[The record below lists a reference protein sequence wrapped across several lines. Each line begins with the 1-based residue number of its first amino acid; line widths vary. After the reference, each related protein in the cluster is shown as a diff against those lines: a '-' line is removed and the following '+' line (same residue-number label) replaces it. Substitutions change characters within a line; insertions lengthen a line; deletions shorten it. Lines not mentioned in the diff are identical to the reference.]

1 MTDAALSALL
11 LALDPEGLG
20 GAVVRAR
27 PGPER
32 DAWLQ
37 MLRDA
42 LPDGTPVKRLPPGI
56 ADERLL
62 GGLDLGATLALG
74 APVAATGLL
83 AEADRGVVIV
93 PMAERLPAETAA
105 RIALAQDRGEICGPF
120 GSSMPTRFLLI
131 LLDEGVDD
139 EQVPAVLAERLAIHI
154 DLDGIL
160 PVHPEAPPIPAPDYM
175 EALCAVADALG
186 VPSIR
191 GPLLAVK
198 VARASALLAGR
209 DAVAE
214 PDVATAVRLVL
225 APRATRLPPVEAEAP
240 SPEQPP
246 EAPPA
251 DGDSSQ
257 DDREPTLD
265 ALTELAIA
273 AARAMLPPGVLELQ
287 AGRARGR
294 EAAGKGAG
302 MLRNS
307 PRSGRRAGVRQGP
320 LRNGARLDLVETL
333 KAAAPW
339 QTLRRR
345 EAPDRTGVLVRRD
358 DFRIRRLVKR
368 AQSTTIFVVDAS
380 GSAALARLNE
390 AKGAVELLLAES
402 YVRRDEV
409 ALIAFRGETA
419 ELLLPP
425 TRSLARAKRALADLP
440 GGGGTPMAAAIEA
453 ASLLANSVAAK
464 GRTVTTVFLTDGRAN
479 VARAADLVPAED
491 ADSAARALRILGLKA
506 IFIDTSPR
514 PRPEGA
520 RLAAAMGARLIALP
534 RADSAT
540 LAATVKAA

>member
-1 MTDAALSALL
+1 MSDAALAARL
-11 LALDPEGLG
+11 LALDPVGLG

-27 PGPER
+27 PGPAR

-42 LPDGTPVKRLPPGI
+42 MPDDTPFKRLPSGI

-62 GGLDLGATLALG
+62 GGLDLGATLAMG
-74 APVAATGLL
+74 APVASAGLL
-83 AEADRGVVIV
+83 AEADNGVVIA

-105 RIALAQDRGEICGPF
+105 RIALAQDRGEIAAPF
-120 GSSMPTRFLLI
+120 GGARSTRFLLI
-131 LLDEGVDD
+131 LLDESVEY
-139 EQVPAVLAERLAIHI
+139 EQVPPVLAERLAIHI
-154 DLDGIL
+154 DLESGQPD
-160 PVHPEAPPIPAPDYM
+160 HPELPPIAAPDYV

-186 VPSIR
+186 VASIR
-191 GPLLAVK
+191 GPLLAAK
-198 VARASALLAGR
+198 LAQASARLAGR
-209 DAVAE
+209 QAVAE
-214 PDVATAVRLVL
+214 PDVALAVRLVL
-225 APRATRLPPVEAEAP
+225 APRATRLPPAEAEAQ
-240 SPEQPP
+240 PEPP
-246 EAPPA
+246 PQETPPA
-251 DGDSSQ
+251 EADSGESKT
-257 DDREPTLD
+257 EPTLD
-265 ALTELAIA
+265 ELTELAIA
-273 AARAMLPPGVLELQ
+273 AARAMLPPGILELQ

-339 QTLRRR
+339 QMLRRR
-345 EAPDRTGVLVRRD
+345 EAPERTGILVRRD
-358 DFRIRRLVKR
+358 DFRIKRLVKR

-419 ELLLPP
+419 DLLLPP

-453 ASLLANSVAAK
+453 ASLLATGVAAK
-464 GRTVTTVFLTDGRAN
+464 GRTVTTVLLTDGRAN
-479 VARAADLVPAED
+479 IARAPDLIPSDD
-491 ADSAARALRILGLKA
+491 ADCAARAFRLLGLKA

-520 RLAAAMGARLIALP
+520 RLAAAMGARLVALP
-534 RADSAT
+534 RADAAT
-540 LAATVKAA
+540 LAATVKAT

>member
-1 MTDAALSALL
+1 MTDAALAARL

-32 DAWLQ
+32 DSWLQ

-105 RIALAQDRGEICGPF
+105 RIALAQDRGAISVPF
-120 GSSMPTRFLLI
+120 GTARPTRFLLI

-139 EQVPAVLAERLAIHI
+139 EQAPSVLAERLAIHL
-154 DLDGIL
+154 DLEFESPVQPDL
-160 PVHPEAPPIPAPDYM
+160 PPVAAPDYV

-186 VPSIR
+186 VASIR

-198 VARASALLAGR
+198 AAQASARLAGR
-209 DAVAE
+209 TTVAE
-214 PDVATAVRLVL
+214 PDVALAVRLVL
-225 APRATRLPPVEAEAP
+225 APRATRLPPVEAETPPAD
-240 SPEQPP
+240 QPP
-246 EAPPA
+246 ETPPA
-251 DGDSSQ
+251 EPDSSEGKS
-257 DDREPTLD
+257 EPTLD
-265 ALTELAIA
+265 ELTELAIA
-273 AARAMLPPGVLELQ
+273 AARAVLPPGILELQ

-302 MLRNS
+302 VLRNS
-307 PRSGRRAGVRQGP
+307 PKSGRRAGVRQGP

-339 QTLRRR
+339 QMLRRR
-345 EAPDRTGVLVRRD
+345 ESPDRTGVLVRRD

-453 ASLLANSVAAK
+453 ASLLANSIAAK

-479 VARAADLVPAED
+479 VARAPERLPAED
-491 ADSAARALRILGLKA
+491 AESAARALRILGLKS

-520 RLAAAMGARLIALP
+520 RLAAAMGARLLALP
-534 RADSAT
+534 RADSST
-540 LAATVKAA
+540 LAAMVKAA